1 MILDAAGAPMQK
13 PVMPPISSAPLS
25 IDMHNLNAFEKNVV
39 NGLGDLTS
47 ILGFAGFG
55 GGMGGAPLNS
65 PDTLYYNTRAQMI
78 SNNRTILSYMYV
90 EHGICQTLVDQPVD
104 DGFRAGFE
112 IKCDE
117 LSPDDIEE
125 LQAFCEKEHVIE
137 NVKQGIKWS
146 RLYGG
151 GAVIIATDQDPSK
164 PLNFNA
170 INKKTPLAFIPADL
184 WELSFGIQ
192 NLYDPGVLVMQPDW
206 GQPLFNYYGIVLD
219 SSRVMPIRG
228 KQAPSFLR
236 PRFLGWGMSEYERL
250 VRSLNQYLKN
260 QDVIFEL
267 LDEAKVDVYK
277 IKSFTQ
283 ALMTQGGTQKVAQ
296 RIQHANLLKN
306 YNNAL
311 TMDSEDDYE
320 QKQIA
325 FTGLAEMLE
334 QIRYQIACDVKMP
347 VTKLFGMSAAGFS
360 SGEDDL
366 ENYNSMIESEVRSKS
381 KYIVVEAL
389 KLCSQKIFG
398 FTPKDMKIIWNPLRI
413 LSAEQEEKVKDSQH
427 KRVLDTYS
435 NGLCTDKE
443 AKMAI
448 NKNALLPIEIDENI
462 EATLQ
467 LEQDNFGS
475 ESEGQP

>member
-1 MILDAAGAPMQK
+1 MILDQNGEVIK
-13 PVMPPISSAPLS
+13 NTKIPV
-25 IDMHNLNAFEKNVV
+25 DMKNLNPFEKNIV
-39 NGLGDLTS
+39 NSLTELTGFLGIGNYPS
-47 ILGFAGFG
+47 
-55 GGMGGAPLNS
+55 APVSSTN
-65 PDTLYYNTRAQMI
+65 TLYYNTRAAMI

-104 DGFRAGFE
+104 DGFRSGFE
-112 IKCDE
+112 IKSSQLDTQN
-117 LSPDDIEE
+117 IED
-125 LQAFCEKEHVIE
+125 LQIFCEQERVIDSIM
-137 NVKQGIKWS
+137 QAIKWS

-151 GAVIIATDQDPSK
+151 GAIIVATDQDPST
-164 PLNFNA
+164 PLNYNA
-170 INKKTPLAFIPADL
+170 ITKDSKLAFIPADL

-192 NLYDPGVLVMQPDW
+192 NMVDPGLLLLRPSILQPTY
-206 GQPLFNYYGIVLD
+206 NYYGVVLD

-250 VRSLNQYLKN
+250 VRSINQYLKN

-277 IKSFTQ
+277 IKGFTE
-283 ALMTQGGTQKVAQ
+283 ALMTTGGTAKVAQ
-296 RIQHANLLKN
+296 RIQQANMLKN

-311 TMDSEDDYE
+311 TMSSDDDYD

-325 FTGLAEMLE
+325 FTGLGEMLE

-381 KYIVVEAL
+381 KYIIVNAL
-389 KLCSQKIFG
+389 KLCCKKLFDVVPDDIQITWK
-398 FTPKDMKIIWNPLRI
+398 PLRI
-413 LSAEQEEKVKDSQH
+413 LTAEQEENVKE
-427 KRVLDTYS
+427 KKFNRVMQAFQT
-435 NGLCTDKE
+435 GLCTDEE
-443 AKMAI
+443 AKMSI
-448 NKNALLPIEIDENI
+448 NKDSLLPIEIDESI
-462 EATLQ
+462 EATLELQ
-467 LEQDNFGS
+467 EDNFAT
-475 ESEGQP
+475 EEEE